1 MQQRYAGEVTPQQA
15 WKRLAEDPR
24 AALIDVR
31 TPAEW
36 SFVGVPDLRSVGKE
50 PVLVPWALYPTMEV
64 NKAFAEH
71 ISAAGLD
78 KDAPLFFMCRSGAR
92 SRAAAIAM
100 TEQGYAACYNVS
112 TGFEGDRNGAGH
124 RGLVAG
130 WKADGLPWQQG

>member
-15 WKRLAEDPR
+15 WAIIAEDPR

-36 SFVGVPDLRSVGKE
+36 SFVGVPDLKSVGKE
-50 PVLVPWALYPTMEV
+50 PVLVPWALYPTMEI
-64 NKAFAEH
+64 NKAFVEH
-71 ISAAGLD
+71 LAAAGVD

-100 TEQGYAACYNVS
+100 TEQGYSRCYNVS
-112 TGFEGDRNGAGH
+112 TGFEGDKDGGGH

-130 WKADGLPWQQG
+130 WKADGLPWVQS